1 MIAKLTALSVLVAC
15 GLTLANPVNP
25 SPNAPKT
32 VETALTKAYIP
43 LGFDDNDRIQIAV
56 AGSFKNTCYKVG
68 PHALKVDSESK
79 TITVQQQ
86 AYLYS
91 GVCLQM
97 FVPYSEIVDVGII
110 PSGNYKVV
118 DALSGKT
125 LAELPVNQG
134 ANPGPDDFTYAPIS
148 DAYVVNDPD
157 TQKHVLALSGSFGD
171 RCSDFEEIKVQVSN
185 EVIIVQ
191 PVLARKADI
200 SCAPEK
206 VRFLKTIELNDSVKN
221 GVYMLHVRSLN
232 GQAINK
238 LVDLE

>member
-1 MIAKLTALSVLVAC
+1 MNLKLTALSFLAVC
-15 GLTLANPVNP
+15 GLAIANP

-56 AGSFKNTCYKVG
+56 AGTFKNTCYKVG
-68 PHALKVDSESK
+68 PHALKVDAENK

-97 FVPYSEIVDVGII
+97 LVPFSEIVDVGII

-118 DALSGKT
+118 DSQTGKA
-125 LAELPVNQG
+125 LAELPVNAG
-134 ANPGPDDFTYAPIS
+134 TSAGPDDFTYAPVS
-148 DAYVVNDPD
+148 DAYVVKDEE
-157 TQKHVLALSGSFGD
+157 TGKHMLAIAGSFGD
-171 RCSDFEEIKVQVSN
+171 RCSDFQEIKVNVAN
-185 EVIIVQ
+185 DVIIVQ
-191 PVLARKADI
+191 PVLERKADI
-200 SCAPEK
+200 SCSPEK
-206 VRFLKTIELNDSVKN
+206 VRFLKTVELNDNVKN

>member
-1 MIAKLTALSVLVAC
+1 MFRKLTAIGFLAVC
-15 GLTLANPVNP
+15 GLSLANP

-32 VETALTKAYIP
+32 VEAVLTKAYIP
-43 LGFDDNDRIQIAV
+43 LGFDDNDRVQIAV

-68 PHALKVDSESK
+68 PHALKVDAENK

-86 AYLYS
+86 AYLYN

-97 FVPYSEIVDVGII
+97 FVPYSQIIDVGII
-110 PSGNYKVV
+110 PTGDYRVLDAASGN
-118 DALSGKT
+118 T
-125 LAELPVNQG
+125 LAQLPVTQG
-134 ANPGPDDFTYAPIS
+134 TTAGPDDFTYAPVS

-157 TQKHVLALSGSFGD
+157 TGKHMLALTGSFGD
-171 RCSDFEEIKVQVSN
+171 RCSDFENIKVNVKN
-185 EVIIVQ
+185 DVIIVQ
-191 PVLARKADI
+191 PVLARIADV

-206 VRFLKTIELNDSVKN
+206 VRFLKTVELSSDVKD
-221 GVYMLHVRSLN
+221 GMYMLHVRALN

>member
-1 MIAKLTALSVLVAC
+1 MKVKLTALSFLAVC
-15 GLTLANPVNP
+15 GLALADT

-56 AGSFKNTCYKVG
+56 AGTFKNTCYKVG
-68 PHALKVDSESK
+68 PHALKVDAENK

-86 AYLYS
+86 AYLYN

-97 FVPYSEIVDVGII
+97 FVPYSEVIDVGII
-110 PSGNYKVV
+110 PSGNYKVI
-118 DALSGKT
+118 DSQSGKT
-125 LAELPVNQG
+125 LADLPVNQG
-134 ANPGPDDFTYAPIS
+134 TIAGPDDFTYAPVS
-148 DAYVVNDPD
+148 DAYVVNDQD
-157 TQKHVLALSGSFGD
+157 TGKHVLALSGSFGD
-171 RCSDFEEIKVQVSN
+171 RCSDFEDIKVKVAN
-185 EVIIVQ
+185 DVIIVQ
-191 PVLARKADI
+191 PVLSRKSDI

-206 VRFLKTIELNDSVKN
+206 VRFLKTIELGNDVKD

>member
-1 MIAKLTALSVLVAC
+1 MFGKLALVSFLMAGGLVFAD
-15 GLTLANPVNP
+15 TN
-25 SPNAPKT
+25 PNAPKT

-56 AGSFKNTCYKVG
+56 AGTFKNTCYKVG
-68 PHALKVDSESK
+68 PHALKVDTENK

-86 AYLYS
+86 AYLYN

-110 PSGNYKVV
+110 PNGNYKVV
-118 DALSGKT
+118 DALSGAT

-134 ANPGPDDFTYAPIS
+134 SNPGPDDFTYAPVS
-148 DAYVVNDPD
+148 DAYVVTDPE
-157 TQKHVLALSGSFGD
+157 TKKHVLAISGSFGD
-171 RCSDFEEIKVQVSN
+171 RCSDFEDIKVNVSN
-185 EVIIVQ
+185 DVIIVQ
-191 PVLARKADI
+191 PVLERKTDI

-206 VRFLKTIELNDSVKN
+206 VRFLKTIELNNDLKH
-221 GVYMLHVRSLN
+221 GMYMLHVRSLN
-232 GQAINK
+232 GQAVNK

>member
-1 MIAKLTALSVLVAC
+1 MKVKLTALSFLAVC
-15 GLTLANPVNP
+15 GLALADT

-56 AGSFKNTCYKVG
+56 AGTFKNTCYKVG
-68 PHALKVDSESK
+68 PHALKVDAENK

-86 AYLYS
+86 AYLYN

-97 FVPYSEIVDVGII
+97 FVPYSEVIDVGII
-110 PSGNYKVV
+110 PSGNYKVI
-118 DALSGKT
+118 DSQSGKT
-125 LAELPVNQG
+125 LADLPVNQG
-134 ANPGPDDFTYAPIS
+134 TSAGPDDFTYAPVS
-148 DAYVVNDPD
+148 DAYVVNDQD
-157 TQKHVLALSGSFGD
+157 TGKHVLALSGSFGD
-171 RCSDFEEIKVQVSN
+171 RCSDFEDIKVKVAN
-185 EVIIVQ
+185 DVIIVQ
-191 PVLARKADI
+191 PVLSRKSDI

-206 VRFLKTIELNDSVKN
+206 VRFLKTIELGNDVKD

>member
-1 MIAKLTALSVLVAC
+1 MNLKLTALGFLAIC
-15 GLTLANPVNP
+15 GLAMADA

-56 AGSFKNTCYKVG
+56 AGTFKNTCYKVG
-68 PHALKVDSESK
+68 PHALKVDAESK

-97 FVPYSEIVDVGII
+97 FVPYSEVIDVGII
-110 PSGNYKVV
+110 PSGDYKVV
-118 DALSGKT
+118 DSKSGAK
-125 LAELPVNQG
+125 LAELPVKQG
-134 ANPGPDDFTYAPIS
+134 TTAGPDDFTYAPVS
-148 DAYVVNDPD
+148 DAYVVKDEE
-157 TQKHVLALSGSFGD
+157 TGKHVLALSGSFGD
-171 RCSDFEEIKVQVSN
+171 RCSDFQDIKINVAN
-185 EVIIVQ
+185 DVIIVQ
-191 PVLARKADI
+191 PVLARKAEI

-206 VRFLKTIELNDSVKN
+206 VRFLKTIELEDTVKE

>member
-1 MIAKLTALSVLVAC
+1 MNLKLTALSFLAVC
-15 GLTLANPVNP
+15 GLAIANT

-56 AGSFKNTCYKVG
+56 AGTFKNTCYKVG
-68 PHALKVDSESK
+68 PHALKVDAENK

-97 FVPYSEIVDVGII
+97 LVPYSEIVDVGII
-110 PSGNYKVV
+110 PSGNYKVI
-118 DALSGKT
+118 DAQSGKA
-125 LAELPVNQG
+125 LAELPVNVG
-134 ANPGPDDFTYAPIS
+134 TSAGPDDFTYAPVS
-148 DAYVVNDPD
+148 DAYVVKDEE
-157 TQKHVLALSGSFGD
+157 TGKHMLAIAGSFGD
-171 RCSDFEEIKVQVSN
+171 RCSDFQEIKVNVAN
-185 EVIIVQ
+185 DVIIVQ
-191 PVLARKADI
+191 PVLERKADI

-206 VRFLKTIELNDSVKN
+206 VRFLKTIELNDNVKN

>member
-1 MIAKLTALSVLVAC
+1 MNLKLTALSFLAVC
-15 GLTLANPVNP
+15 GLGVANP
-25 SPNAPKT
+25 SPNTPKT

-56 AGSFKNTCYKVG
+56 AGTFKNTCYKVG
-68 PHALKVDSESK
+68 PHALKVDAENK

-97 FVPYSEIVDVGII
+97 FVPYSEVIDVGII

-118 DALSGKT
+118 DANSGTK

-134 ANPGPDDFTYAPIS
+134 TSAGPDDFTYAPVS
-148 DAYVVNDPD
+148 DAYVFNDQE
-157 TQKHVLALSGSFGD
+157 TGKHVLALSGSFGD
-171 RCSDFEEIKVQVSN
+171 RCSDFQDIKVNVAN
-185 EVIIVQ
+185 DVIIVQ
-191 PVLARKADI
+191 PVLERKAEI

-206 VRFLKTIELNDSVKN
+206 VRFLKTVELGDSVKN

>member
-1 MIAKLTALSVLVAC
+1 MIAKVTALSLLVAC
-15 GLTLANPVNP
+15 GLMFADT

-68 PHALKVDSESK
+68 PHALKVDAENK

-86 AYLYS
+86 AYLYN

-97 FVPYSEIVDVGII
+97 FVPYSQIVDVGII
-110 PSGNYKVV
+110 PTGDYRVI

-125 LAELPVNQG
+125 LAQLPVTMG
-134 ANPGPDDFTYAPIS
+134 SNPGPDDFTYAPVN
-148 DAYVVNDPD
+148 DAYVFDDPD
-157 TQKHVLALSGSFGD
+157 TNKHMLAISGSFGD
-171 RCSDFEEIKVQVSN
+171 RCSDFDKISVNVKN
-185 EVIIVQ
+185 DVIIVQ
-191 PVLARKADI
+191 PVLRRISDV

-206 VRFLKTIELNDSVKN
+206 VRFLKTIELNDEIKH